1 MILLKHRKI
10 ILNVFLYLFLLS
22 GSLITAQKAQRIA
35 YIDMEYI
42 LENVPEYLEAQN
54 TLDSKVTK
62 WRSTLDKLSRFIEK
76 SKTDLANEREIL
88 TNDLILEKEDEITLK
103 QEELR
108 RLENLYFGPNGDMFL
123 LRKQLVKPIQDQV
136 YNSLE
141 DIVLKRK
148 YDFVFDKSSD
158 LVMLYSN
165 KKYDIS
171 DLVLNEIVRERK
183 IKVNKEKKAKKR
195 APKKLTDRQQK
206 VIKDREAAVKKKE
219 EERLAKKKKEITIK
233 IIIKINKMRK
243 LKSLLL
249 VAFLTLGMSGVVNAQ
264 KVGHVIYERVIANMP
279 ETRALQAELAK
290 ITKTY
295 KDDIDGMKKKL
306 QDKVKKYTA
315 EQAQLTEDTNKQRV
329 EEVQA
334 DNSRIQQA
342 EQAAYQDIQEKQNNK
357 LVPIVDKARKAINE
371 VAKEKQI
378 LYVLDAS
385 AGRGLLVSDGEDL
398 YDAVKEKLGLLE
410 DVKQPTAPAKN

>member
-1 MILLKHRKI
+1 MLLKHRKI
-10 ILNVFLYLFLLS
+10 ILNVLLYLFLLS
-22 GSLITAQKAQRIA
+22 GTLITAQKAQRIA

-62 WRSTLDKLSRFIEK
+62 WRNTLDKLSRFIEK

-108 RLENLYFGPNGDMFL
+108 RLESLYFGPNGDMFL

-171 DLVLNEIVRERK
+171 DLVLNQIVRERK
-183 IKVNKEKKAKKR
+183 IKLNKEKKAKKR

-219 EERLAKKKKEITIK
+219 EERLAKKKKIEEARKKRIADIEEKRRVLKEKKDAIK
-233 IIIKINKMRK
+233 K
-243 LKSLLL
+243 
-249 VAFLTLGMSGVVNAQ
+249 Q
-264 KVGHVIYERVIANMP
+264 K
-279 ETRALQAELAK
+279 
-290 ITKTY
+290 
-295 KDDIDGMKKKL
+295 
-306 QDKVKKYTA
+306 
-315 EQAQLTEDTNKQRV
+315 
-329 EEVQA
+329 
-334 DNSRIQQA
+334 
-342 EQAAYQDIQEKQNNK
+342 EKGNNDQNN
-357 LVPIVDKARKAINE
+357 N
-371 VAKEKQI
+371 
-378 LYVLDAS
+378 
-385 AGRGLLVSDGEDL
+385 
-398 YDAVKEKLGLLE
+398 
-410 DVKQPTAPAKN
+410 

>member
-108 RLENLYFGPNGDMFL
+108 RLESLYFGPNGDMFL

-219 EERLAKKKKEITIK
+219 EERLAKKKKIEEA
-233 IIIKINKMRK
+233 RK
-243 LKSLLL
+243 KRIADIEEKRRVLKE
-249 VAFLTLGMSGVVNAQ
+249 
-264 KVGHVIYERVIANMP
+264 K
-279 ETRALQAELAK
+279 
-290 ITKTY
+290 
-295 KDDIDGMKKKL
+295 KDAIKKK
-306 QDKVKKYTA
+306 K
-315 EQAQLTEDTNKQRV
+315 
-329 EEVQA
+329 
-334 DNSRIQQA
+334 
-342 EQAAYQDIQEKQNNK
+342 EKGNNDQNN
-357 LVPIVDKARKAINE
+357 N
-371 VAKEKQI
+371 
-378 LYVLDAS
+378 
-385 AGRGLLVSDGEDL
+385 
-398 YDAVKEKLGLLE
+398 
-410 DVKQPTAPAKN
+410 